1 MFYPHRITPPI
12 ILTLAVLMAAPA
24 FAQAQGTLPPAAK
37 RDWAD
42 YYLARVDTDNKGY
55 ITLEDAKRYAS
66 AQFDRLDVNHGGQ
79 VDHDEF
85 VASLKRAVEHAST
98 LDRQQRL
105 QRALDRRETLFHTL
119 DQKGDGKITKE
130 EYVAAAVQHFNE
142 LDIDK
147 TGKVTVQE
155 LRVARHGL

>member
-1 MFYPHRITPPI
+1 MPYPRRITPPI
-12 ILTLAVLMAAPA
+12 ILALAVLMAAPA
-24 FAQAQGTLPPAAK
+24 FAQSTLPPAAK

-55 ITLEDAKRYAS
+55 ITLDDAKRYAA
-66 AQFDRLDVNHGGQ
+66 AQFDRLDVNHSGI

-85 VASLKRAVEHAST
+85 VASLKRAVERAST
-98 LDRQQRL
+98 LDRQEKM
-105 QRALDRRETLFHTL
+105 QRALERRETLFHTL

-130 EYVAAAVQHFNE
+130 EYIAAAVQHFNE

-147 TGKVTVQE
+147 TGKVTVQD
-155 LRVARHGL
+155 LRIARHGL

>member
-1 MFYPHRITPPI
+1 MPYPRRIAPPI
-12 ILTLAVLMAAPA
+12 ILTLALMAAPA
-24 FAQAQGTLPPAAK
+24 FAQVQGTLPPAAK

-66 AQFDRLDVNHGGQ
+66 VEFDRLDVNHSGV

-119 DQKGDGKITKE
+119 DQKSDGKITKD
-130 EYVAAAVQHFNE
+130 EYTAAAVQHFNE

-147 TGKVTVQE
+147 TGKVTVQD
-155 LRVARHGL
+155 LRLARHGL

>member
-1 MFYPHRITPPI
+1 MPYPRRITPPI
-12 ILTLAVLMAAPA
+12 ILAIAMLMAMPA
-24 FAQAQGTLPPAAK
+24 IAQTTRQPAAK

-42 YYLARVDTDNKGY
+42 YYLARVDTDKKGY
-55 ITLEDAKRYAS
+55 MTLDDAKRYAEM
-66 AQFDRLDVNHGGQ
+66 QFDRLDVNHGGQ